1 MKKQTARRIHNF
13 LLFLIVC
20 FITLSF
26 LSFLESR
33 FTPIIKEISH
43 MYCTSYANK
52 IIDSALNDILTEKEQ
67 NTTNLILYDI
77 HEDTYTADTMQVNR
91 FCAALSEKIT
101 DSLSDLPHE
110 QILIPF
116 GAVFGSAFLSDK
128 GPLIPFTIYPSGN
141 VITNF
146 ESEFL
151 SAGINQVNY
160 KIWLNISV
168 ELKIVNPIYKEDLK
182 LSRKILLAD
191 IIFNGKVPEHYFQM
205 KSSDEYL
212 LTE

>member
-1 MKKQTARRIHNF
+1 MTIFF
-13 LLFLIVC
+13 LV
-20 FITLSF
+20 
-26 LSFLESR
+26 FLENR
-33 FTPIIKEISH
+33 FTPIIKEISN

-52 IIDSALNDILTEKEQ
+52 VIDNALNKILTDSEQ
-67 NTTNLILYDI
+67 NSSAFILYD
-77 HEDTYTADTMQVNR
+77 TYEGFYNANTVQVNK
-91 FCAALSEKIT
+91 FCTALSENIT
-101 DSLSDLPHE
+101 NSLSDLPHE

-116 GAVFGSAFLSDK
+116 GAVFGSAYLSDK

-141 VITNF
+141 VITDF

-160 KIWLNISV
+160 KMWLNIFI

-191 IIFNGKVPEHYFQM
+191 IVFNGKIPEHYFQI
-205 KSSDEYL
+205 KSPDEYL